1 MSNPLAPSAALLG
14 RARRA
19 LHSGEALPVDLRDTI
34 RYSWIRSRTAA
45 APLERI
51 EAPYVAPD
59 GSSDRLVQAAGPI
72 LDRFAQQLAGTH
84 VSLVLADRSARVVGR
99 WAADRSALTR
109 LSRLSIDEGFVLAE
123 DAAGTNGIGTALEE
137 LAPVTIFGEEH
148 YAESLQRLVCVG
160 VPIRHPLTRRIEGVL
175 DLACPT
181 RDSTGLLMPTAL
193 DLGAQIERE
202 LSDRSPQRERA
213 VFDEFVARSR
223 STSAALVAI
232 SEQYMVT
239 NAAAAELL
247 EPRDQAMLWEQAKEC
262 VRSGRVVERALSL
275 ASGDTISARCSPITM
290 GSSSIGVLIEAV
302 TDSRRAPAKDREDE
316 RHAASP
322 TGATVSARSVAGIQ
336 FERDLAALL
345 HQQVSRVLIQGEAG
359 SGRMAAIR
367 RLHAGLRPDTELAIK
382 PAAMARVRGQRGW
395 LTALEGL
402 LADPGITCA
411 ITDLEDLDA
420 RGLRA
425 LAKIA
430 DQSDGSAPLLLTSS
444 TAVSPGSLRISSTV
458 LRVPPLRERREDIP
472 DL

>member
-109 LSRLSIDEGFVLAE
+109 LSRLSMLSRLSIDEGFVLAE

-181 RDSTGLLMPTAL
+181 RDC
-193 DLGAQIERE
+193 
-202 LSDRSPQRERA
+202 
-213 VFDEFVARSR
+213 ARLVTRRVCSCRPR
-223 STSAALVAI
+223 STS
-232 SEQYMVT
+232 
-239 NAAAAELL
+239 
-247 EPRDQAMLWEQAKEC
+247 
-262 VRSGRVVERALSL
+262 VRRSS
-275 ASGDTISARCSPITM
+275 
-290 GSSSIGVLIEAV
+290 GSS
-302 TDSRRAPAKDREDE
+302 R
-316 RHAASP
+316 
-322 TGATVSARSVAGIQ
+322 TGRPS
-336 FERDLAALL
+336 
-345 HQQVSRVLIQGEAG
+345 G
-359 SGRMAAIR
+359 SG
-367 RLHAGLRPDTELAIK
+367 P
-382 PAAMARVRGQRGW
+382 
-395 LTALEGL
+395 
-402 LADPGITCA
+402 
-411 ITDLEDLDA
+411 
-420 RGLRA
+420 
-425 LAKIA
+425 
-430 DQSDGSAPLLLTSS
+430 SSTSS
-444 TAVSPGSLRISSTV
+444 WPGAAPPRRRWSPSASSTW
-458 LRVPPLRERREDIP
+458 
-472 DL
+472 